1 MSRYP
6 ILSIGQWQGFFRYG
20 REYGN
25 LEGQEAEFRL
35 FVEEYKNGQ
44 FTGRIID
51 WEGVGA
57 NGEVA
62 KVSGFIKEGFIS
74 FVKQYAYFHTFD
86 RNGNDLDAP
95 DLPGHKVVYEGRFDE
110 KLNVFTGQWEIRM
123 EVGHSPDYTIE
134 EVSTGTWRMHAQP

>member
-1 MSRYP
+1 MSTYP
-6 ILSIGQWQGFFRYG
+6 ILDIGQWQGFFRYG

-62 KVSGFIKEGFIS
+62 QVTGFIKEGFIS
-74 FVKQYAYFHTFD
+74 FIKQYAYLHGFD
-86 RNGNDLDAP
+86 DDGNIVEAP
-95 DLPGHKVVYEGRFDE
+95 DLPGHRVVYEGRFDE
-110 KLNVFTGQWEIRM
+110 KLNVFTGKWEIAM
-123 EVGHSPDYTIE
+123 EVEHRPEWTME
-134 EVSTGTWRMHAQP
+134 QVSTGTWRMHRQA